1 MSETPTRTWST
12 REAKDNLSKILTD
25 AQHEAQIILHNGKP
39 FAIVIAYENYV
50 TESAGNVSAWDV
62 FKEIRV
68 EEALKLP
75 KRSELMPDLEP

>member
-1 MSETPTRTWST
+1 MSETPTRTWNMH
-12 REAKDNLSKILTD
+12 EAKDNLSILLTD
-25 AQHEAQIILHNGKP
+25 AQQKAQIILRYGKP
-39 FAIVIAYENYV
+39 FAVVIGYENYV

-68 EEALKLP
+68 EETLKLP